1 VEPTGL
7 FAKKS
12 KIIEPIAEGETITGI
27 IIAAS
32 IVLLKGP
39 LIVVNVKATG
49 TEKINTSI
57 DENIDVISE
66 SIRDSTSR
74 FNSTVST
81 LKRLSQR
88 IIRGDV
94 NTSRR
99 IKTTSPV
106 RYFRTLSLIVITV
119 LTLLHLANIF

>member
-1 VEPTGL
+1 MGL
-7 FAKKS
+7 SAKKS

-27 IIAAS
+27 IIVAS
-32 IVLLKGP
+32 IVLLKEP

-49 TEKINTSI
+49 TEKISTSI

-81 LKRLSQR
+81 LKPLSQR

-106 RYFRTLSLIVITV
+106 RYLRTLSLTVITV